1 MTYASPALLLASLV
15 ALTGCPG
22 DDAVNAETVW
32 LAPDGAETRVKLAE
46 QRPAPF

>member
-1 MTYASPALLLASLV
+1 MTYTAPALLLTSV
-15 ALTGCPG
+15 ALLTGCPG